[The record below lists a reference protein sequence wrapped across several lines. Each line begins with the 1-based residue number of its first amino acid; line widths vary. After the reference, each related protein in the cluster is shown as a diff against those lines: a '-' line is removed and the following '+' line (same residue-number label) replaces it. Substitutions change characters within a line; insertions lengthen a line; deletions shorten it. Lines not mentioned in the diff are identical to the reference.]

1 MSSNTPG
8 RLLGVIPYTNFNT
21 KMSIDSQKNV
31 QTNFLLKQVM
41 PNYFWSVVMNGAF
54 NFITREGSLTGQ
66 VQITKPLANGSTGVT
81 AGLNVQAGTAALGVE
96 GFVGI
101 TEESRNLSGRLQ
113 FSLQDN
119 QNHRENH
126 DTQLKWKIGIGIA
139 GQLENQKRLDEKYLR
154 HLDSQMRS
162 NVALFE
168 YYEADLSKNVYS
180 LIQRQSSPD
189 TYESFEKGYQ
199 ALIVPLAFSL
209 EQVGQSIERS
219 SEEYKTLVIVFERK
233 YRVHYVMGES
243 QTPEKLSKMNSILA
257 RYQDLKAK
265 GPANLKSSILFL
277 ALAEHVMAD

>member
-1 MSSNTPG
+1 
-8 RLLGVIPYTNFNT
+8 
-21 KMSIDSQKNV
+21 
-31 QTNFLLKQVM
+31 FLLKQVM

-54 NFITREGSLTGQ
+54 NFITREGSFTGQ
-66 VQITKPLANGSTGVT
+66 VQITKPIANGSTGVT
-81 AGLNVQAGTAALGVE
+81 AGLNIQAGTAGLGVE

-119 QNHRENH
+119 HRDNH
-126 DTQLKWKIGIGIA
+126 DTQLKWKIGLGIA

-168 YYEADLSKNVYS
+168 HYEADLSKNVYS
-180 LIQRQSSPD
+180 LVQRQSSQD

-209 EQVGQSIERS
+209 EQVGQTIERS
-219 SEEYKTLVIVFERK
+219 SEEYKTLVIDFERK
-233 YRVHYVMGES
+233 YRIHYVMGES
-243 QTPEKLSKMNSILA
+243 QAPEKLSKMNSILA